1 MNQPS
6 SRPRKRS
13 RVVVLTTLTALGA
26 AATLSACGSSPD
38 EAQLSQQQYGEGV
51 DAFPYQSVAECTA
64 DGKVPAA
71 ECERAQATA
80 LSENEKAA
88 PRFEAQDQCEE
99 QFGAGQCRQQTDGY
113 NSYFSP
119 LLTGFVIG
127 RLLDGGSRYRHSG
140 LYRDRRDSVYY
151 TGGGGWIYRD
161 PRTGVSK
168 VGSRALEPV
177 AAPQRVQT
185 RSSVVSRGGFGGRA
199 SMSASASRGGWGS
212 GGRGG

>member
-80 LSENEKAA
+80 LAENQKAA
-88 PRFEAQDQCEE
+88 PRFEGQDQCEE
-99 QFGAGQCRQQTDGY
+99 QFGSGQCRQQTDGSS
-113 NSYFSP
+113 SYFSP

-127 RLLDGGSRYRHSG
+127 RLLDGGGSRYRHSG
-140 LYRDRRDSVYY
+140 IYRDRRDGVYY
-151 TGGGGWIYRD
+151 TGGGVGGGWVYRD

-168 VGSRALEPV
+168 VGSRAL
-177 AAPQRVQT
+177 
-185 RSSVVSRGGFGGRA
+185 
-199 SMSASASRGGWGS
+199 
-212 GGRGG
+212 

>member
-1 MNQPS
+1 MTDRF

-13 RVVVLTTLTALGA
+13 RVVVLTTLTALSLGA
-26 AATLSACGSSPD
+26 CSEAPD
-38 EAQLSQQQYGEGV
+38 EAQLSRSQFGEGV
-51 DAFPYQSVAECTA
+51 DAFSYQSVAECAA

-80 LSENEKAA
+80 LADNDKAA

-99 QFGAGQCRQQTDGY
+99 QFGAGQCQQQTNGY

-127 RLLDGGSRYRHSG
+127 RMLDGGSRYRHSG
-140 LYRDRRDSVYY
+140 LYYDRRDRVYY

-168 VGSRALEPV
+168 VGNRALQPV

-199 SMSASASRGGWGS
+199 SMSASASRGGWG